1 MSEPIEPD
9 KHEST
14 QHPFQIE
21 TEDGTVIGGAASES
35 DACVL
40 VAGAVGLIKGTLYVR
55 EQATGTVTAQIGR
68 TTQEQPTAAAGP
80 SLVSINPAS
89 QDAALGMLQIL
100 TCTGTGFEQGAEI
113 LFDDVRQTTTFTDE
127 TTVSA
132 RLDYTGAPGE
142 KCAVQVRNPDG
153 ETSGTLYFEFLAP

>member
-1 MSEPIEPD
+1 MPVEVKQQPYAVRA
-9 KHEST
+9 
-14 QHPFQIE
+14 
-21 TEDGTVIGGAASES
+21 EDGT
-35 DACVL
+35 L
-40 VAGAVGLIKGTLYVR
+40 VAGATTQPDAVVLAGAVFARVGGFYQITDDTGALVAEIGLDQPPSPVLVGLAL
-55 EQATGTVTAQIGR
+55 Q
-68 TTQEQPTAAAGP
+68 
-80 SLVSINPAS
+80 SINPAS
-89 QDAALGMLQIL
+89 QMQPLLQVL

-132 RLDYTGAPGE
+132 RLDYSGAPGE